1 MASYNGSLY
10 ITEQISSILEQ
21 LIPGDELVIV
31 DDCSTDDTIDI
42 VKSFKSEYIKLAI
55 NTKNIGHVK
64 TFEKALMLAKRDYI
78 CFTDQDDIWIDNR
91 LENLYNSLK
100 NEKVLLVASN
110 FRVNNESESEIKF
123 LKLKNENSADLFGN
137 ILRIFEGK
145 SAYYGCTMMMDK
157 KLKKYIL
164 PFPSYIEAHDLWIA
178 ICANFLKS
186 IHHLD
191 DDTLIYRV
199 HHNNASLKKRNFTQK
214 LIARYYF
221 CKNILTI
228 LKRIND

>member
-1 MASYNGSLY
+1 NISVCMASYNGSLY

-110 FRVNNESESEIKF
+110 FRVNNE
-123 LKLKNENSADLFGN
+123 
-137 ILRIFEGK
+137 
-145 SAYYGCTMMMDK
+145 
-157 KLKKYIL
+157 
-164 PFPSYIEAHDLWIA
+164 
-178 ICANFLKS
+178 
-186 IHHLD
+186 
-191 DDTLIYRV
+191 
-199 HHNNASLKKRNFTQK
+199 
-214 LIARYYF
+214 
-221 CKNILTI
+221 
-228 LKRIND
+228 